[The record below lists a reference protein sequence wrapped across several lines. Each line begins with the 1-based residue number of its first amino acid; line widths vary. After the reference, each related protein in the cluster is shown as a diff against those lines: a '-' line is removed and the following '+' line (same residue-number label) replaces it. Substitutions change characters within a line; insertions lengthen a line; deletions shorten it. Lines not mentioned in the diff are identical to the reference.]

1 MDDLFLT
8 NYSKVSFLEKIKDS
22 LNRCK
27 SFSFSV
33 SFIKKAGLDLL
44 IREMEEALQRG
55 VTGRLITSTYQ
66 NFTDIASIDEF
77 LRLMRTY
84 PNFTAH
90 IDYNCFGSDG
100 FHTKGY
106 LFEYEDSY
114 EFIVG
119 SSNITF
125 FALLKNIEWDV
136 SLYSK
141 EMLPSM
147 NSAYIEFES
156 LWERT
161 LLLTEDIKNKYSQ
174 VLQFAI
180 EKWDMDYFDPELEMD
195 KPNAMQQKA
204 LKELRRNRDLGVKRC
219 LVIAATGSGKT
230 YLAAFDAR
238 NYESKRL
245 LYIVHKETILLDA
258 KKTFE
263 KVFGNTR
270 TYGLYTGNQK
280 DKDADFVFATNVMMS
295 KHLDQFDPMEFDYIC
310 MDECHHATSNS
321 YRSIMDYF
329 HPGFILGLTATPDR
343 MDNEDVYELFEN
355 NVPFEL
361 RLRDAINNDLVVPFH
376 YYAIRDTFADYSSED
391 KRIVAREI
399 SKTANIEFICRQIEL
414 HKKEGEKLKCIA
426 FCTSIDHARLMAEL
440 FVQEGYDALSLTG
453 KNTVGE
459 RIKTFHDLQDENES
473 LEIICT
479 VDILNEG
486 VDIPSVNMVLFLR
499 PTESSTIFIQQLGRG
514 LRKFKGKEYV
524 TVLDFIG
531 NNYERSVQIAMAL
544 GTLSNTT
551 YLEKGY
557 LKSLV
562 AEDFRSLQIKGV
574 EIFFDDLSKAEVIAH
589 LDNTNFNKSRFLK
602 SDYQNFKSYLNAKTY
617 PKHMDYLNSDC
628 APNLIRF
635 MKSKISN
642 AKNRSYYTFLK
653 RIGEEDL
660 PLFNDSQVEFIDN
673 VSELLPLVRLDEYL
687 IIRGM
692 LNSRLVLSSLID
704 LDSKVT
710 NETLNHA
717 LEFVLEKKNIVK
729 DGALNVDTIS
739 DEFISYMEDLLS
751 YGIERYRKEFGD
763 YTTKFK
769 LMGNY
774 YKEQIQM
781 IKLSKG
787 LMYMKGT
794 EFDTAT
800 GETYCY
806 VGLNKDLGQD
816 TRLNYKDKFIDS
828 KTFEWESEVNTTFD
842 SPVGIKIVN
851 TKVVHLFVRKME
863 NEDGIT
869 LPFTYFGTGKFKNIR
884 ESFTEEKGKKSPT
897 LLMDIV
903 LDNEVSEDYFLDFE
917 IEKKA

>member
-161 LLLTEDIKNKYSQ
+161 LPLTEDIKKKYSQ

-204 LKELRRNRDLGVKRC
+204 LKELRRNRDMGVKRC

-321 YRSIMDYF
+321 YRSIMEYF

-440 FVQEGYDALSLTG
+440 FVQEGYDALPLTG

-459 RIKTFHDLQDENES
+459 RIKTFHDLQDEDES

-514 LRKFKGKEYV
+514 LR
-524 TVLDFIG
+524 
-531 NNYERSVQIAMAL
+531 
-544 GTLSNTT
+544 
-551 YLEKGY
+551 
-557 LKSLV
+557 
-562 AEDFRSLQIKGV
+562 
-574 EIFFDDLSKAEVIAH
+574 
-589 LDNTNFNKSRFLK
+589 
-602 SDYQNFKSYLNAKTY
+602 
-617 PKHMDYLNSDC
+617 
-628 APNLIRF
+628 
-635 MKSKISN
+635 
-642 AKNRSYYTFLK
+642 
-653 RIGEEDL
+653 
-660 PLFNDSQVEFIDN
+660 
-673 VSELLPLVRLDEYL
+673 
-687 IIRGM
+687 
-692 LNSRLVLSSLID
+692 
-704 LDSKVT
+704 
-710 NETLNHA
+710 
-717 LEFVLEKKNIVK
+717 
-729 DGALNVDTIS
+729 
-739 DEFISYMEDLLS
+739 
-751 YGIERYRKEFGD
+751 
-763 YTTKFK
+763 
-769 LMGNY
+769 
-774 YKEQIQM
+774 
-781 IKLSKG
+781 
-787 LMYMKGT
+787 
-794 EFDTAT
+794 
-800 GETYCY
+800 
-806 VGLNKDLGQD
+806 
-816 TRLNYKDKFIDS
+816 
-828 KTFEWESEVNTTFD
+828 
-842 SPVGIKIVN
+842 
-851 TKVVHLFVRKME
+851 
-863 NEDGIT
+863 
-869 LPFTYFGTGKFKNIR
+869 
-884 ESFTEEKGKKSPT
+884 
-897 LLMDIV
+897 
-903 LDNEVSEDYFLDFE
+903 
-917 IEKKA
+917 